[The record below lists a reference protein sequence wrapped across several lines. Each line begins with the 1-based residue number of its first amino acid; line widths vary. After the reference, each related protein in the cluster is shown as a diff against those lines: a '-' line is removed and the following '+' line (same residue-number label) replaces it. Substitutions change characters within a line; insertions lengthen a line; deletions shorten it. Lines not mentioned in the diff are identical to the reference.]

1 MHRVQNYR
9 SLENFVISK
18 LTTINPANNLGYGVN
33 AVIEQRQ
40 SLYS

>member
-1 MHRVQNYR
+1 MHRLQNYR

-18 LTTINPANNLGYGVN
+18 LTTINPANNLGYDAN